1 MIRRTTAALA
11 VIAMVAAAS
20 PVHAQSK
27 KELVNRLLLL
37 QQPGVEQLAKQIAEE
52 PALQL
57 SLGARQ
63 ALANVPQDK
72 RESVAKSL
80 EAEVKKYLDESIPL
94 VRDRAIRLMPS
105 TIGQELETNFNEAE
119 LKQLIDWFESPVIK
133 RFQTLGP
140 QIQRNL
146 GEKLIGETRGQV
158 EPKLRTLQTAMAK
171 HLGLPPPGSPP
182 AGSPGASGNG
192 AAPAGGAGTAGAVA
206 APSGGAP
213 MPGNRGGEPAKK

>member
-1 MIRRTTAALA
+1 MIRRTIAAVTVVAMA
-11 VIAMVAAAS
+11 VAAS
-20 PVHAQSK
+20 PLQAQSK

-37 QQPGVEQLAKQIAEE
+37 QQPGVEQLARQIAEE

-63 ALANVPQDK
+63 ALAGVPQDK
-72 RESVAKSL
+72 REAVAKSL

-146 GEKLIGETRGQV
+146 GEKLVGETRGQV
-158 EPKLRTLQTAMAK
+158 EPKLKTLQTAMAR
-171 HLGLPPPGSPP
+171 HLGLPPPE
-182 AGSPGASGNG
+182 GA
-192 AAPAGGAGTAGAVA
+192 A
-206 APSGGAP
+206 APSGGAA
-213 MPGNRGGEPAKK
+213 MPGNRGGDPGRK